1 MAWYRYYIYSV
12 GGGVDCEGPLE
23 FKNKSDAEGYAYDMA
38 INDYESFEGYHGIP
52 VIGDI
57 FDNWEDYGFEEYP
70 LKTQLG
76 IVIKRNEKVG
86 LITGWKKQKMKAI

>member
-1 MAWYRYYIYSV
+1 MAWYRCYIYSV

-52 VIGDI
+52 DIEDI
-57 FDNWEDYGFEEYP
+57 FDNWEDYGLRSTP